1 MSLWENL
8 WVCIWF
14 EPRWPTKRCP
24 NMKQQIIIMSNN
36 YRRPILSK
44 LMGYQEQQTKAH
56 QIWALLLSRK
66 MYEKKYKNFVWGTQQ
81 QNLRKKLSLKSCLVI
96 LKEDMLF
103 RAFVSSKPG
112 YFNSLRG
119 NFYCE
124 SVTMKLIEEKSQC
137 QNKVLRLFL
146 TFLTWQS
153 WNESWSSWASRHCC
167 RNSSKIPAKLCT
179 Y

>member
-1 MSLWENL
+1 MGFDLNPSDVPKDAQTWNSKSSS
-8 WVCIWF
+8 CS
-14 EPRWPTKRCP
+14 
-24 NMKQQIIIMSNN
+24 IITEDQFQA
-36 YRRPILSK
+36 YYKK

-56 QIWALLLSRK
+56 RIWALLLSRK

-81 QNLRKKLSLKSCLVI
+81 QNLSKKLSFKSCLVI

-124 SVTMKLIEEKSQC
+124 TVTMKLIEEKSQC

-146 TFLTWQS
+146 IFLTWQS
-153 WNESWSSWASRHCC
+153 WNESWSSWAIRHCC
-167 RNSSKIPAKLCT
+167 RNSSKISAKLCT